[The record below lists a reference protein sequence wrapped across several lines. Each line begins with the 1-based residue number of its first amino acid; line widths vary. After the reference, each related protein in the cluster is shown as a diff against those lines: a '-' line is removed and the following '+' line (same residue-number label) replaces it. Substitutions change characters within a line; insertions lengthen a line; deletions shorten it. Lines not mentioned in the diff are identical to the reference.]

1 MKINSCIYVY
11 NRVFIRMKAKI
22 NFVRNIL
29 YNVNNFTRENLSIY
43 FDGSNVEI
51 SSENSKADQH
61 VETLHL
67 FRFT

>member
-1 MKINSCIYVY
+1 MKINSYIYVY

-29 YNVNNFTRENLSIY
+29 YNVNNFTGENLSIN

>member
-11 NRVFIRMKAKI
+11 NRVFIRMEAKI

-51 SSENSKADQH
+51 SSENSKVDQH

>member
-1 MKINSCIYVY
+1 MY
-11 NRVFIRMKAKI
+11 
-22 NFVRNIL
+22 FVESIL
-29 YNVNNFTRENLSIY
+29 YNVNNFTGENLSIN

-51 SSENSKADQH
+51 FSENSKADQY